1 MPDFPIPPF
10 VLLDDSRSRDR
21 VDAGLLFQN
30 PVEILECINL
40 EKIPEVLAKIEDV
53 QRKGF
58 YLAGWISYECGLGLH
73 PTLNKPDIPTS
84 IEPLIWM
91 GVFNTP
97 KRLSSENLKT
107 LFHPFGKLEN
117 TSGFSASPDANETDA
132 EFATAFTKIMDYIS
146 AGDIYQVN
154 HTFRLNFEAHGLIAA
169 LYSRLR
175 KAQPVAFGSL
185 IDTGT
190 WNVLSASPELFICRK
205 GDKLMSRPMKGTA
218 RSGKTWQEIQKNMAA
233 LKCDEKNRA
242 ENLMITDLIRND
254 FSRVCEPGSVVVS
267 KLFEVERFSQILQMS
282 SEVVG
287 ILKPKIAFSDIFENL
302 FPCGS
307 ITGAPK
313 IRAMEIIQETEK
325 EPRGLY
331 TGALGYIAPSGDFT
345 LSVPIRTVLL
355 DKLGKGHMA
364 VGSGIVA
371 NSTLKDEYDECLL
384 KSHFIYNAP
393 QNFALIETMLW
404 TPNRGFSDLKK
415 HLDRLF
421 NSARYFEFPCLLET
435 IKKDLKKLESSFD
448 HQAPRRV
455 RLTLSKEGKTCLQ
468 HWSFTPSNNNNPV
481 MVTLASERVDSND
494 LFLFHKTTHRPLYDQ
509 AFKTAKGNDSNEIY
523 DMIFQNK
530 QGEITEGTFNSV
542 FVEKDQRP
550 LLTPPLKAGLLP
562 GILRGKLL
570 DSGRARETSLT
581 INDLVKA
588 KNIYLGNSV
597 RGLVKTRLLI

>member
-10 VLLDDSRSRDR
+10 VLLDDSRSRER

-30 PVEILECINL
+30 PVEILECFNL
-40 EKIPEVLAKIEDV
+40 DQVPDVLAKLGDA
-53 QRKGF
+53 QKKGF

-154 HTFRLNFEAHGLIAA
+154 HTFRLNLEAHGLIAA

-267 KLFEVERFSQILQMS
+267 NC
-282 SEVVG
+282 
-287 ILKPKIAFSDIFENL
+287 LKWNVFRKFYK
-302 FPCGS
+302 CHQ
-307 ITGAPK
+307 
-313 IRAMEIIQETEK
+313 R
-325 EPRGLY
+325 
-331 TGALGYIAPSGDFT
+331 
-345 LSVPIRTVLL
+345 
-355 DKLGKGHMA
+355 
-364 VGSGIVA
+364 
-371 NSTLKDEYDECLL
+371 
-384 KSHFIYNAP
+384 
-393 QNFALIETMLW
+393 
-404 TPNRGFSDLKK
+404 
-415 HLDRLF
+415 
-421 NSARYFEFPCLLET
+421 LLEHLNQKLPFQ
-435 IKKDLKKLESSFD
+435 IFLK
-448 HQAPRRV
+448 
-455 RLTLSKEGKTCLQ
+455 
-468 HWSFTPSNNNNPV
+468 
-481 MVTLASERVDSND
+481 
-494 LFLFHKTTHRPLYDQ
+494 
-509 AFKTAKGNDSNEIY
+509 
-523 DMIFQNK
+523 
-530 QGEITEGTFNSV
+530 TFSLV
-542 FVEKDQRP
+542 
-550 LLTPPLKAGLLP
+550 GLLP
-562 GILRGKLL
+562 GLQKFVPWKLF
-570 DSGRARETSLT
+570 R
-581 INDLVKA
+581 KPK
-588 KNIYLGNSV
+588 KNLEGFIPAH
-597 RGLVKTRLLI
+597 

>member
-1 MPDFPIPPF
+1 
-10 VLLDDSRSRDR
+10 
-21 VDAGLLFQN
+21 
-30 PVEILECINL
+30 
-40 EKIPEVLAKIEDV
+40 
-53 QRKGF
+53 
-58 YLAGWISYECGLGLH
+58 
-73 PTLNKPDIPTS
+73 
-84 IEPLIWM
+84 
-91 GVFNTP
+91 
-97 KRLSSENLKT
+97 
-107 LFHPFGKLEN
+107 
-117 TSGFSASPDANETDA
+117 
-132 EFATAFTKIMDYIS
+132 MDYIS

-154 HTFRLNFEAHGLIAA
+154 HTFRLNLEAHGLIAA

-205 GDKLMSRPMKGTA
+205 GDRLTSRPMKGTA
-218 RSGKTWQEIQKNMAA
+218 KSGKTWLEVQKNMAA

-267 KLFEVERFSQILQMS
+267 KLFDVERFSQVLQMS

-287 ILKPKIAFSDIFENL
+287 TLKPKTTFTDIFQNL

-325 EPRGLY
+325 QPRGLY
-331 TGALGYIAPSGDFT
+331 TGALGYIAPNGDFT

-364 VGSGIVA
+364 IGSGIVA
-371 NSTLKDEYDECLL
+371 GSTLMHEYDECLL

-404 TPNRGFSDLKK
+404 TPDRGFSDIKD
-415 HLDRLF
+415 HLVRLS
-421 NSARYFEFPCLLET
+421 NSARYFEFSFSLET
-435 IKKDLKKLESSFD
+435 IKKELKKLEGSFD
-448 HQAPRRV
+448 HQAPQRV
-455 RLTLSKEGKTCLQ
+455 RLTLNKDGKTSLQ
-468 HWSFTPSNNNNPV
+468 HQSFTPLDDKTPV
-481 MVTLASERVDSND
+481 TATLASERVDSDN

-509 AFKTAKGNDSNEIY
+509 ALKPAKGSDSTGIY
-523 DMIFQNK
+523 DLIFQNK
-530 QGEITEGTFNSV
+530 QGNITEGTFNSV
-542 FVEKDQRP
+542 FVEKDHHT

-570 DSGRARETSLT
+570 ESGQARETSLT
-581 INDLVKA
+581 IDDLVKA

-597 RGLVKTRLLI
+597 RGLVKTKLLI